1 VAEELTNPA
10 ELIEV
15 LRAQNQQLRAEN
27 KLLKEKVDLLV
38 RRIFG
43 VKSEKLDPGQLELLL
58 NQMGTDPGKAVASAQ
73 AEAAPLLEAVKAAPR
88 PQERKPCPARRER
101 WPEDLPVVEEILD
114 PEEVK
119 AHPHA
124 FRCIGQEVSETL
136 DYEPARFFR
145 WRLIRRKYVERL
157 ELDQPPLIAPLPESL
172 QQRCVAAPGLLAQ
185 LIVSKFCDHV
195 PLYRQEQIYWTRHQV
210 WLPRASQA
218 RWLGLCTEWLAPIYQ
233 QIKAE
238 LMGGDYLQ
246 VDETPIRYL
255 EPGNGKALQG
265 YLWVAS
271 QPGGDVVFE
280 WHPSRAATCLQALIP
295 PAFSGTLQCDGY
307 AAYDRFASLRAQT
320 GKGLTLAGCWAH
332 VRRSFFEALEQAP
345 QQAGWVLLQI
355 GHLYTIERG
364 LRQKRAGPRLRQA
377 TRASQSRMIYERLH
391 RALTAWQSRGR
402 ILPQSS
408 LGKAISYTLGQWAS
422 LAVYLQDG
430 TIEIDNNLVENAIRP
445 SAVGKKNWLFFGDA
459 EAGQRGAILYTLVE
473 SCRRRGVEA
482 YAYLRDVLSRLPQ
495 LTNWQIKDITPKAW
509 AKSKTAARSKAA

>member
-1 VAEELTNPA
+1 
-10 ELIEV
+10 
-15 LRAQNQQLRAEN
+15 
-27 KLLKEKVDLLV
+27 
-38 RRIFG
+38 
-43 VKSEKLDPGQLELLL
+43 
-58 NQMGTDPGKAVASAQ
+58 
-73 AEAAPLLEAVKAAPR
+73 
-88 PQERKPCPARRER
+88 
-101 WPEDLPVVEEILD
+101 
-114 PEEVK
+114 
-119 AHPHA
+119 
-124 FRCIGQEVSETL
+124 
-136 DYEPARFFR
+136 
-145 WRLIRRKYVERL
+145 
-157 ELDQPPLIAPLPESL
+157 LPESL

-218 RWLGLCTEWLAPIYQ
+218 RWLGLCTEWLAPLYQ
-233 QIKAE
+233 QLKAE

-271 QPGGDVVFE
+271 QPGGAVVFE
-280 WHPSRAATCLQALIP
+280 WHPSRAASCLQTLISP
-295 PAFSGTLQCDGY
+295 ECSGPLQCDGY
-307 AAYDRFASLRAQT
+307 AAYDRFARLRAQT

-364 LRQKRAGPRLRQA
+364 LRQKRAGPRLREA

-391 RALTAWQSRGR
+391 RVLTAWQSRGR
-402 ILPQSS
+402 ILPQGS
-408 LGKAISYTLGQWAS
+408 LGKAITYTLGQWTS
-422 LAVYLQDG
+422 LAVYLENG
-430 TIEIDNNLVENAIRP
+430 ALEIDNNLVENAIRP
-445 SAVGKKNWLFFGDA
+445 TAVGKKNWLFFGDA
-459 EAGQRGAILYTLVE
+459 EAGQRGAILYTIIE

-482 YAYLRDVLSRLPQ
+482 YTYLRDVLTRLPQ

-509 AKSKTAARSKAA
+509 AKSKTGARSEAA